1 MFSYANAVT
10 NNANANAK
18 EPQNLE
24 NSIMSLYIPH
34 VFENITKEEIIETFE
49 SQSLGRIK
57 SIDFISKLG
66 KNNVAYNAAYLH
78 FDYWFNN
85 TASNNFQEKLKNPEK
100 ECRVIYDDPWFWLVL
115 ENKTQKHLPNE
126 RKPRL
131 ALQDLT
137 QQLKSVLS
145 INIDTAKSN
154 QEFAQLY
161 PPQIKTPCPT
171 ELPKKSYASLLKTQ
185 TQPQE
190 KEEEQTPEFDL
201 FANIEKIKQIQQDQ
215 DLAFVEKA
223 HQEYLDIV
231 EFEQLEAEHQKML
244 EEDFDTEVEEDW
256 NNQQELIQND
266 CLEAEEL
273 EEEQTEL
280 VDANYVCHLE
290 EENYRLRCEIA
301 DLLALHQTYVRN
313 YSR

>member
-1 MFSYANAVT
+1 MFSYANAIT
-10 NNANANAK
+10 NNANANNAK
-18 EPQNLE
+18 ESQNLE

-34 VFENITKEEIIETFE
+34 VFENITKEEIIKTFE
-49 SQSLGRIK
+49 SQNLGKIK
-57 SIDFISKLG
+57 SIDLVSKLG
-66 KNNVAYNAAYLH
+66 KNNVSYNAAYLH
-78 FDYWFNN
+78 FDCWFNN

-115 ENKTQKHLPNE
+115 ENKTKKHLPNE
-126 RKPRL
+126 QKPRL

-145 INIDTAKSN
+145 INIDTAKTN

-171 ELPKKSYASLLKTQ
+171 EPVRKTYASLLK
-185 TQPQE
+185 PQHQE
-190 KEEEQTPEFDL
+190 PEVPEFDL
-201 FANIEKIKQIQQDQ
+201 FANIEKIKQIQQEQ
-215 DLAFVEKA
+215 DLAFVEKV

-231 EFEQLEAEHQKML
+231 ELEQLEAEHQQML
-244 EEDFDTEVEEDW
+244 EEEFDNEVEEDW
-256 NNQQELIQND
+256 KNQQELIQYD

-273 EEEQTEL
+273 EEKHVEL

-290 EENYRLRCEIA
+290 EENYRLRCEIY
-301 DLLALHQTYVRN
+301 DLLTLHQTYVRN
-313 YSR
+313 YNR

>member
-10 NNANANAK
+10 NNAK
-18 EPQNLE
+18 ESQNLE

-49 SQSLGRIK
+49 SQNLGKIK
-57 SIDFISKLG
+57 SIDFVSKLG
-66 KNNVAYNAAYLH
+66 KNNVLYNAAYLH

-115 ENKTQKHLPNE
+115 ENKTKKHLPNE
-126 RKPRL
+126 KKPRL

-145 INIDTAKSN
+145 INIDTAKTN

-161 PPQIKTPCPT
+161 PPEIRTPCPT
-171 ELPKKSYASLLKTQ
+171 EPLRKSYASLLKSQ
-185 TQPQE
+185 
-190 KEEEQTPEFDL
+190 EEEQIPEFDL
-201 FANIEKIKQIQQDQ
+201 FANIEKIKQIQQEQ
-215 DLAFVEKA
+215 DLALVEKA
-223 HQEYLDIV
+223 HQEYLDMV
-231 EFEQLEAEHQKML
+231 ELEQLEAEHQQML
-244 EEDFDTEVEEDW
+244 EEEFDKEVEEDW
-256 NNQQELIQND
+256 KNQEELIRYD

-273 EEEQTEL
+273 EEEQTVEL
-280 VDANYVCHLE
+280 VDENYVSHLE
-290 EENYRLRCEIA
+290 EENYRLQCEVTN
-301 DLLALHQTYVRN
+301 LLALHQAYVRN
-313 YSR
+313 YNR